1 MDFDNDKS
9 VNNNS
14 DMWEWQE
21 GDYLLKENPS
31 SDISRCLWDEMNQ
44 SEESLMFMLN
54 EQTPIKDCADFD
66 YEIAKTGDY
75 ASKLVEECI
84 DFSQQKR
91 RRMLHFP
98 VDSKENAMTNMQSS
112 SIFLRAKEREDE
124 QIDDEPSPS
133 INVEWTSHWHLGIS
147 DGTCALNS
155 EAWDQPSEDGSTTAL
170 RIELQKVEQM
180 KLLPRSKTSAD
191 EAYKKE
197 VDITE
202 SNNFAADME
211 TDLVHDNWP
220 TPLCKILKGR
230 KSMIKTS
237 AKLTTSVAYPF
248 ALIKPCGVE
257 GDLTLKDINQ
267 RLHTPPP
274 SRSMHIQGNN
284 HSLSYHTSAF
294 SGKPVV
300 VKTKI
305 RTEGGK
311 GSITIMRTKG

>member
-9 VNNNS
+9 VNNK
-14 DMWEWQE
+14 
-21 GDYLLKENPS
+21 L
-31 SDISRCLWDEMNQ
+31 C
-44 SEESLMFMLN
+44 
-54 EQTPIKDCADFD
+54 EQTGGRVHRFFP
-66 YEIAKTGDY
+66 AKE
-75 ASKLVEECI
+75 AA
-84 DFSQQKR
+84 
-91 RRMLHFP
+91 MLHFP

-155 EAWDQPSEDGSTTAL
+155 EAWDQPSEGWLDNCLEDRIAKGGTDETAAP
-170 RIELQKVEQM
+170 EQD
-180 KLLPRSKTSAD
+180 LSCD

-267 RLHTPPP
+267 RLHT
-274 SRSMHIQGNN
+274 SSI
-284 HSLSYHTSAF
+284 
-294 SGKPVV
+294 
-300 VKTKI
+300 KI
-305 RTEGGK
+305 DAYTGQ
-311 GSITIMRTKG
+311 